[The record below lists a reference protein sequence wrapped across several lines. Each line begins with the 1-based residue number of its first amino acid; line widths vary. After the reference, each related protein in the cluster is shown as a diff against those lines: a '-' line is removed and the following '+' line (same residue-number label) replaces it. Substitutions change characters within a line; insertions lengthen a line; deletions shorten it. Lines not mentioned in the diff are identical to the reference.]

1 MSAYPYLPSFEDQF
15 DEGRQQEF
23 IIGRMLGRVHTTQL
37 VRVLAVRPAAGK
49 VGFVDVLP
57 LVQEADTARKV
68 IPQSPIYNVPFM
80 RYQGGPSA
88 VVLDPAVGDIGLVN
102 IAERD
107 ITSVKATTAQGP
119 AATDRRHDIADAL
132 YIGGVLNPEPTQY
145 VRFQPAAG
153 GIDIHSPA
161 SINITAGEDI
171 TLDAG
176 GAISLH
182 SGASTTVQADTS
194 IGLQSGTTTD
204 LQSGTTTTLTAPGGF
219 IVNANMILNGGLIGT
234 ATGGGAGAYRF
245 LGDLQVR
252 TLTADVDVIV
262 PNAALNTH
270 VHLENG
276 AGSDT
281 DGPHN

>member
-37 VRVLAVRPAAGK
+37 VRVLAVRPTSGK

-57 LVQEADTARKV
+57 LVQETDTARKV
-68 IPQSPIYNVPFM
+68 IAQTPIYNVPFM

-88 VVLDPAVGDIGLVN
+88 VVLDPAAGDIGLASF
-102 IAERD
+102 AERD
-107 ITSVKATTAQGP
+107 ITSVKATTQAGP
-119 AATDRRHDIADAL
+119 PATDRRHDIADAL

-145 VRFQPAAG
+145 VRFQPEAG
-153 GIDIHSPA
+153 GIDIHTPA
-161 SINITAGEDI
+161 SITITADEDI

-182 SGASTTVQADTS
+182 SGTSTTLQADTS
-194 IGLQSGTTTD
+194 LSMQSGTTTD
-204 LQSGTTTTLTAPGGF
+204 MQSGTTTTLTAPGGF
-219 IVNANMILNGGLIGT
+219 IVNANMTLNGGLQGT
-234 ATGGGAGAYRF
+234 STGTGAAGYRL

-252 TLTADVDVIV
+252 NLTADQDVIV

-270 VHLENG
+270 VHHVETVPG
-276 AGSDT
+276 ES

>member
-1 MSAYPYLPSFEDQF
+1 MSAFPYLPSFEDQF

-37 VRVLAVRPAAGK
+37 VRVLAVRPTSGK

-57 LVQEADTARKV
+57 LVQETDTARKV
-68 IPQSPIYNVPFM
+68 IAQTPIYNVPFM

-88 VVLDPAVGDIGLVN
+88 VVLDPAVDDIGLAN
-102 IAERD
+102 FAERD
-107 ITSVKATTAQGP
+107 ITSVKATTTQGP
-119 AATDRRHDIADAL
+119 PATDRRHDIADAL

-145 VRFQPAAG
+145 VRFQPDAG

-171 TLDAG
+171 TIDAG

-182 SGASTTVQADTS
+182 SGTSTMIAADTS
-194 IGLQSGTTTD
+194 VSVQSGTTTD

-219 IVNANMILNGGLIGT
+219 IVNAFMTLNGGLLGT
-234 ATGGGAGAYRF
+234 GVLPGSTYQ
-245 LGDLQVR
+245 LQGDLQVR
-252 TLTADVDVIV
+252 NLTADEDVIV
-262 PNAALNTH
+262 PNAALNDH
-270 VHLENG
+270 VHHVETVPG
-276 AGSDT
+276 ES

>member
-37 VRVLAVRPAAGK
+37 VRVLAVRPTVGK

-57 LVQEADTARKV
+57 QVQETDTARKV
-68 IPQSPIYNVPFM
+68 IEQSPIYNVPFF

-88 VVLDPAVGDIGLVN
+88 VVLDPAVGDLGLVN

-107 ITSVKATTAQGP
+107 ITSVKATAQQGP

-145 VRFQPAAG
+145 VRFQPNAG
-153 GIDIHSPA
+153 GIDIHTPA
-161 SINITAGEDI
+161 SINITADEDI

-176 GAISLH
+176 GSITLH
-182 SGASTTVQADTS
+182 SGTSTSMHADTS
-194 IGLQSGTTTD
+194 LDLQSGTTTNM
-204 LQSGTTTTLTAPGGF
+204 QSGTTTTLTAPSGF
-219 IVNANMILNGGLIGT
+219 IINANVTLNGGLQGT
-234 ATGGGAGAYRF
+234 STGAGSYRF
-245 LGDLQVR
+245 LGDVR
-252 TLTADVDVIV
+252 VRNLDADQDVHV
-262 PNAALNTH
+262 PNANLNTH
-270 VHLENG
+270 VHHENG
-276 AGSDT
+276 AGNDT
-281 DGPHN
+281 NGPHN

>member
-23 IIGRMLGRVHTTQL
+23 IIGRMLARVHTNTL
-37 VRVLAVRPAAGK
+37 VRVLAVRPTVGK

-57 LVQEADTARKV
+57 MVQEADTARAV
-68 IPQSPIYNVPFM
+68 IQQSPIYNVPYV

-88 VVLDPAVGDIGLVN
+88 VVLDPAVGDIGLASF
-102 IAERD
+102 AERD
-107 ITSVKATTAQGP
+107 ITSVKATTQQGP
-119 AATDRRHDIADAL
+119 AATDRRHDMADGL

-145 VRFQPAAG
+145 VRFQPEAA

-161 SINITAGEDI
+161 SINITADVDI

-176 GAISLH
+176 GSITLH
-182 SGASTTVQADTS
+182 AGASTAMHADTS
-194 IGLQSGTTTD
+194 LDLQSGTTTNM
-204 LQSGTTTTLTAPGGF
+204 QSGTTTTLTAPGGF
-219 IVNANMILNGGLIGT
+219 VVNANMTLNGGLQGT
-234 ATGGGAGAYRF
+234 STGTGAAGYRL

-252 TLTADVDVIV
+252 NLDADEDVTV
-262 PNAALNTH
+262 PNASLNAH
-270 VHLENG
+270 VHHVDAAPGE
-276 AGSDT
+276 S

>member
-1 MSAYPYLPSFEDQF
+1 MSAFPYLPSFEDQF

-37 VRVLAVRPAAGK
+37 VRVLAVRPTSGK

-57 LVQEADTARKV
+57 LVQETDTARKV
-68 IPQSPIYNVPFM
+68 IAQTPIYNVPFM

-88 VVLDPAVGDIGLVN
+88 VVLDPAAGDIGLAN
-102 IAERD
+102 FAERD
-107 ITSVKATTAQGP
+107 ITSVKATTTQGP
-119 AATDRRHDIADAL
+119 PATDRRHDIADAL

-145 VRFQPAAG
+145 VRFQPEAG

-161 SINITAGEDI
+161 SINITAGESI

-176 GAISLH
+176 EAINLH
-182 SGASTTVQADTS
+182 SGTSTTIAADTS
-194 IGLQSGTTTD
+194 VSVQSGTTTD

-219 IVNANMILNGGLIGT
+219 IVNAFMTLNGGLLGT
-234 ATGGGAGAYRF
+234 GVLPGSTYQ
-245 LGDLQVR
+245 LQGDLQVR
-252 TLTADVDVIV
+252 NLIADEDVIV

-270 VHLENG
+270 EHHVETVPG
-276 AGSDT
+276 ES

>member
-1 MSAYPYLPSFEDQF
+1 MSAYPYLPGFEDQF
-15 DEGRQQEF
+15 DPDRQQEF

-37 VRVLAVRPAAGK
+37 VRVLAVRPTAGK

-57 LVQEADTARKV
+57 LVQETDTARKV
-68 IPQSPIYNVPFM
+68 IEQSPIYNVPFM

-107 ITSVKATTAQGP
+107 ITSVKATTQQGP

-153 GIDIHSPA
+153 GIEIHSPA
-161 SINITAGEDI
+161 SIDITAGEDI
-171 TLDAG
+171 TIDAG
-176 GAISLH
+176 TSLSLS
-182 SGASTTVQADTS
+182 SGTSTQVHAGSTL
-194 IGLQSGTTTD
+194 GLQSGAETD

-219 IVNANMILNGGLIGT
+219 IVNAFMTLNGGLLGT
-234 ATGGGAGAYRF
+234 GALPGSTYQ
-245 LGDLQVR
+245 LQGDLQVR
-252 TLTADVDVIV
+252 NLTADEDVIV
-262 PNAALNTH
+262 PNAALNDH

-276 AGSDT
+276 AGNDT

>member
-37 VRVLAVRPAAGK
+37 VRVTAVRPTAGK

-57 LVQEADTARKV
+57 LVLETDTARKV
-68 IPQSPIYNVPFM
+68 IEQSPIYNVPFM

-102 IAERD
+102 FAERD
-107 ITSVKATTAQGP
+107 ITSVKATTQQGP

-145 VRFQPAAG
+145 VRFQPEAG

-171 TLDAG
+171 TIDAG
-176 GAISLH
+176 GAIS
-182 SGASTTVQADTS
+182 V
-194 IGLQSGTTTD
+194 QSGTSTALQAGTTVD
-204 LQSGTTTTLTAPGGF
+204 VQSGTTTTLTAPAGF
-219 IVNANMILNGGLIGT
+219 VINANVTLNGGLQGT
-234 ATGGGAGAYRF
+234 STGTGAAGYRL

-252 TLTADVDVIV
+252 NLEADEDVTV
-262 PNAALNTH
+262 PNASLNTH
-270 VHLENG
+270 VHHVESVPG
-276 AGSDT
+276 ES